1 MRVEFYEKIR
11 DLSDEERRMMED
23 MAIEPKDKRFKWR
36 RIWLFTDDVF
46 AVKEVNDKESIL
58 EFGDGSNIVVKGDYS
73 QVKAMIESAEAYR
86 EEDLEI

>member
-46 AVKEVNDKESIL
+46 AVKEVSERESIL
-58 EFGDGSNIVVKGDYS
+58 EFGDGSNIVVKGAYEAIKALIEKAEE
-73 QVKAMIESAEAYR
+73 VK